1 MDEAIVLEN
10 ILEKEVFSTV
20 DLVEDLITH
29 KLYALKKIICHSP
42 EDQKIALT
50 EVDYYKLFDSQHIIE
65 CIDSDYV
72 GIPNMTSN
80 STSQIL
86 ILLPYCKRGTLH
98 HELMSRMKAGVHME
112 EKVVL
117 KIFRHICEGVRVMHS
132 TAPYP
137 LVHRDL
143 KTSNIL
149 LKDDMLPLI
158 MDLGSMTKA
167 RVEITSSR
175 EARKL
180 QDEAAER
187 SSMPYRAPELFNV
200 ESTGSVDERTDIW
213 SLGCLLYAM
222 CFYKSPFDSVYER
235 GDSVAL
241 AVVGGKIPFP
251 EAHPYSEDM
260 VDLITSMIQVNPEE
274 RPYIDWVIE
283 SVEQL
288 MKKMSGVV

>member
-1 MDEAIVLEN
+1 MTRVG
-10 ILEKEVFSTV
+10 FSTV

-29 KLYALKKIICHSP
+29 KFYALKKIICHSP

-50 EVDYYKLFDSQHIIE
+50 EVDYYKLFDSEHIIE
-65 CIDSDYV
+65 CMDSDHV

-80 STSQIL
+80 STSQVL

-98 HELMSRMKAGVHME
+98 NELMSLMKAGVHME
-112 EKVVL
+112 EVYEL
-117 KIFRHICEGVRVMHS
+117 CI
-132 TAPYP
+132 PP
-137 LVHRDL
+137 LP
-143 KTSNIL
+143 IL
-149 LKDDMLPLI
+149 LFIEISKLPTYFSKMTCHHLF

-241 AVVGGKIPFP
+241 AVVGGKIPFQ
-251 EAHPYSEDM
+251 EAHPYSELHI
-260 VDLITSMIQVNPEE
+260 VV
-274 RPYIDWVIE
+274 
-283 SVEQL
+283 SVF
-288 MKKMSGVV
+288 